1 VVTDGNEQVI
11 RARFAD
17 AAFFI
22 REDLQKKLEDFLP
35 RLATLTFQ
43 FKLGSM
49 LDKSQ
54 RIERLVE
61 KLVAAFAVPDE
72 QAAVA
77 RRAAQLSKADLVTN
91 MVVEMTSVQGV
102 MGRFYALKSGEPVAV
117 AQAIYEHYL
126 PRSAGDILP
135 DSVPG
140 LLVGL
145 ADRLDTLSGLFAAG
159 LAPTGTKDPFA
170 QRRAALG
177 LVQTLGGRDMDFD
190 LRQGLA
196 MAAEGLPV
204 SASPET
210 LAACLDFIVSRL
222 RSYLLEQQG
231 FRYDVVEAVLAEQ
244 QVNPAGVFRA
254 VSALWQWV
262 SRPDW
267 NLILPAYARCVR
279 ITRDQKQRFEIN
291 PAALADPAE
300 RELYDALEQAAPRRT
315 GSVDDLLTAFLPLVP
330 VINRFFEAVLVMAED
345 PAVRA
350 NRLGL
355 LQRVAALSSGV
366 ADFSKLEGF

>member
-1 VVTDGNEQVI
+1 
-11 RARFAD
+11 
-17 AAFFI
+17 
-22 REDLQKKLEDFLP
+22 
-35 RLATLTFQ
+35 
-43 FKLGSM
+43 
-49 LDKSQ
+49 
-54 RIERLVE
+54 
-61 KLVAAFAVPDE
+61 
-72 QAAVA
+72 
-77 RRAAQLSKADLVTN
+77 
-91 MVVEMTSVQGV
+91 
-102 MGRFYALKSGEPVAV
+102 MGRFYALKSGESEEV

-126 PRSAGDILP
+126 PRSTGDVLP
-135 DSVPG
+135 ASLPG

-177 LVQTLGGRDMDFD
+177 LVQTLGGRDLDFD

-196 MAAEGLPV
+196 MAAEGLPIA
-204 SASPET
+204 ASPET
-210 LAACLDFIVSRL
+210 LAACLDFIVSRM

-231 FRYDVVEAVLAEQ
+231 YRYDVVEAVLAEQ
-244 QVNPAGVFRA
+244 QANPAGVFRA
-254 VSALWQWV
+254 VNALSQYV

-267 NLILPAYARCVR
+267 NTILQAFARCVR
-279 ITRDQKQRFEIN
+279 ITRDQKQRYEIT
-291 PAALADPAE
+291 PSALADPAE
-300 RELYDALEQAAPRRT
+300 RELYDALEQAAPRRP
-315 GSVDDLLTAFLPLVP
+315 GSVEDFFTVFLPLVP

-355 LQRVAALSSGV
+355 LQRVAALSAGV